1 MSTNMLRFILLRIPK
16 RTKEHNSARSQGLHS
31 DRLSTAQRSAPRQD
45 RGSLW
50 TLYRAVHR
58 GKSDFV
64 RSMTAKAELLGMNAA
79 LLTEVHVPSP
89 QCTKAKLL
97 LIGREEP
104 EIAPLPEETHRQ
116 ILQREAIYCA
126 GSQDDVVPWYSASD
140 IYVQPSHRGGF
151 CNSLLEAGAM
161 EQPCITYDV
170 CVCNDAVT
178 REWAILVSPY
188 NAITV
193 LAALIRLDKAAFL
206 RQNLGNKARRNVGE
220 RFSRKLVW

>member
-16 RTKEHNSARSQGLHS
+16 RTKEHDSARSQRLHS

-89 QCTKAKLL
+89 QYTKAKLL

-104 EIAPLPEETHRQ
+104 EIDPLPEETR
-116 ILQREAIYCA
+116 
-126 GSQDDVVPWYSASD
+126 
-140 IYVQPSHRGGF
+140 
-151 CNSLLEAGAM
+151 
-161 EQPCITYDV
+161 
-170 CVCNDAVT
+170 
-178 REWAILVSPY
+178 
-188 NAITV
+188 
-193 LAALIRLDKAAFL
+193 
-206 RQNLGNKARRNVGE
+206 RQNVSMRRSTAPGLRLMWFLGMQRPTSMCCPLTARASAIPCWKRVP
-220 RFSRKLVW
+220 